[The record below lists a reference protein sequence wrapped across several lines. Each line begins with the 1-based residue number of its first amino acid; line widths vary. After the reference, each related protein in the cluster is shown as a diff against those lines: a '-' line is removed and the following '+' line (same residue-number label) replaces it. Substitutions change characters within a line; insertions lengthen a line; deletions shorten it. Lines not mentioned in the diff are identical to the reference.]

1 MTTKQELESRASV
14 ASKDYADWLKDA
26 TENPSRAMRWAD
38 EAFRNA
44 AKIAVFGQALL
55 TLDHHGDAALERVAQ
70 NQLRNKAR
78 EPMFSTQITANLYA
92 QHELSAWAAVV
103 DIVAGRV

>member
-14 ASKDYADWLKDA
+14 AKEEYAEWLKDA
-26 TENPSRAMRWAD
+26 TENPGRAMRWAD

-44 AKIAVFGQALL
+44 AKIAVFGQALQIL
-55 TLDHHGDAALERVAQ
+55 EARGDAALDGVAQ
-70 NQLRNKAR
+70 HQLRQKAR
-78 EPMFSTQITANLYA
+78 EPMHSSQITANLYA
-92 QHELSAWAAVV
+92 QNELAAWATVA